1 MQDCTKCMFGAI
13 SITIYNILCNTL
25 YQTCLITTSDTAIYT
40 INYYLDKKVFLRFLQ
55 KRNTHA
61 YNYSLNQEAS

>member
-1 MQDCTKCMFGAI
+1 MFGAI
-13 SITIYNILCNTL
+13 IVYIATSDLFITH
-25 YQTCLITTSDTAIYT
+25 SDTAIYT

-61 YNYSLNQEAS
+61 YNYSLNQEVS

>member
-1 MQDCTKCMFGAI
+1 MFGAI
-13 SITIYNILCNTL
+13 IVTVYNILCNTL

>member
-1 MQDCTKCMFGAI
+1 MFGAI

-25 YQTCLITTSDTAIYT
+25 YQTCLITTSDTAIYTIYT